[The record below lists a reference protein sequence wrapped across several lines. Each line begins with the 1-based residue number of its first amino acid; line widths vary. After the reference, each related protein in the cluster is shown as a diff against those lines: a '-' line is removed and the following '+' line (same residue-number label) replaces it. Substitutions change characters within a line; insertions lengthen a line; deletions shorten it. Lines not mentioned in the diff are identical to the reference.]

1 MHPIKEE
8 TAKGAINLTATSH
21 TCLKQGSMRSISHEW
36 KRLSYL
42 IVDYFTSYP
51 VVSLLTETTSS
62 AIIEH
67 TKSIFARHGIP
78 NTVITDNGPQFTSKE
93 YRDFARQ

>member
-1 MHPIKEE
+1 
-8 TAKGAINLTATSH
+8 
-21 TCLKQGSMRSISHEW
+21 MRSISHEW

-62 AIIEH
+62 AIIAH